1 MSLFVERL
9 PKAGFGIPLYISPEA
24 VIPLSAA
31 LAAKG
36 MGVGAVMAMAL
47 VIGIGIGIGYW
58 LLVIG
63 RAGESFT
70 EVVLLKSICKNQMIA
85 GFLYEFIF

>member
-1 MSLFVERL
+1 MSLFVPRL
-9 PKAGFGIPLYISPEA
+9 PKAGFGIPLYISAEV

-36 MGVGAVMAMAL
+36 MGVGAVMA
-47 VIGIGIGIGYW
+47 
-58 LLVIG
+58 LVIG

-70 EVVLLKSICKNQMIA
+70 EVVLLKSIFNNQMIA